1 MLVEELLLNNLFIV
15 LNQKLKINNYNLFTF
30 IFKLLDLTLDLKQG
44 VLTGLMPSHVHTATS
59 HCHNPYTGDNY
70 PSAHALLS
78 GLIVWFGT
86 NTQLGTYWSY
96 WVANNTDL
104 VLLVS
109 TVHIC
114 NKLWG
119 SKQE

>member
-86 NTQLGTYWSY
+86 NT
-96 WVANNTDL
+96 
-104 VLLVS
+104 
-109 TVHIC
+109 
-114 NKLWG
+114 
-119 SKQE
+119 